1 MLRVRCNTM
10 VFFNENSG
18 THVVRVADDLL
29 PVREIGVTGDPT
41 RRHRSLELLHA
52 IAASSTEVRAP
63 AVNTKTTGQWDCC
76 KGAEDGGGG
85 EVHVSSLE
93 V

>member
-10 VFFNENSG
+10 VFFKENSG

-29 PVREIGVTGDPT
+29 PARKNGVTGDPT
-41 RRHRSLELLHA
+41 RRHRSLELLHG
-52 IAASSTEVRAP
+52 IAASSTAVRAP
-63 AVNTKTTGQWDCC
+63 AVNTKTTGQGDRG

-85 EVHVSSLE
+85 EMHVCSLE
-93 V
+93 A